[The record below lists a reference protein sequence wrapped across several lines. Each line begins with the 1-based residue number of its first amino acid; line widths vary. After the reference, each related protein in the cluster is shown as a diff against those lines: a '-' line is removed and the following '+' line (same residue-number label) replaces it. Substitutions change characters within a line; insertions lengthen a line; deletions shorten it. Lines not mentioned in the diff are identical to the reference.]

1 MHELSTRATNL
12 SLHVHGLHAKMES
25 TQDQLKLH
33 RGQMAQWEEQK
44 AHYLKCNATLDKL
57 IQVVS
62 APRKLPQQF
71 GRHLRGFAPLPQAQT
86 AKG

>member
-44 AHYLKCNATLDKL
+44 AHLMNF
-57 IQVVS
+57 QH
-62 APRKLPQQF
+62 LPQKMPLRDHCLPFVHPTKYQYWFHSTSF
-71 GRHLRGFAPLPQAQT
+71 GDP
-86 AKG
+86 